1 MGEIAGKVEC
11 HVENE
16 VTHVLNCDQRG
27 NHQKWA
33 TSTSTVD
40 GALEEILRASA
51 PHLWEKQLLEIIDQF
66 DDKED
71 RERID
76 AYKRTIAR
84 LQYRLQTKEDPY
96 AIRWVIATILKS

>member
-1 MGEIAGKVEC
+1 MPGMLYPETSGSSQGRGRNTQKEQITFCKNTAGTRGWNKLGGEITGKVEC
-11 HVENE
+11 YVENE

-40 GALEEILRASA
+40 GALEEILRNSA

-66 DDKED
+66 DD
-71 RERID
+71 
-76 AYKRTIAR
+76 
-84 LQYRLQTKEDPY
+84 
-96 AIRWVIATILKS
+96 